1 VEPAEGMLFMEPVK
15 AVGDWLWHSDRIGNN
30 LELAHGCL
38 GEFVVKRLKGRMENI
53 SGEAEPIALCGSLL
67 WMMIVAK
74 AAWSLTPSFF

>member
-1 VEPAEGMLFMEPVK
+1 MLFMEPVK

-30 LELAHGCL
+30 LELARGCL

-74 AAWSLTPSFF
+74 AAWSLIPSFF

>member
-30 LELAHGCL
+30 LELARGCL

-53 SGEAEPIALCGSLL
+53 SGEAKPIALCGSLL
-67 WMMIVAK
+67 
-74 AAWSLTPSFF
+74 